1 MAAMTMP
8 YPVANDQ
15 TLNRVKPGD
24 EITADVVA
32 KDSDIHIDNVVVV
45 KAGAK
50 K

>member
-1 MAAMTMP
+1 LI
-8 YPVANDQ
+8 Q

-45 KAGAK
+45 KKAGTK